1 MGILKMPSLGADMEE
16 ATLIE
21 WLVSPGEV
29 IARGDV
35 VAVVETQKG
44 AIEIECF
51 EAGRLSEIMAR
62 EGETLPVGAPLA
74 RIGEAGETA
83 PEETAQEEAAQEE
96 AAAKRPQEAP
106 EPPSEDVPAPVAA
119 DKEPAR
125 PPVSEGLFAS
135 PAARQR
141 AGEAGITL
149 ARIAGSGPGG
159 AVLLADVEAALLA
172 EQETEPG
179 TVPAPRRKPGGQA
192 KPGLDMAEMRKAI
205 AAAMSRAKR
214 EIPHYYLVHEIDLQD
229 AADRLAAANAER
241 APDERVLMG
250 ALLIRATIRAAIAT
264 PEMNGHYADGA
275 FTPSQALHCG
285 IGIALRGGGLIAPA
299 IRDAQDLDLDGLMAA
314 MRDLVKRTRTG
325 RLRNSEVTTGT
336 ITISALGENG
346 VDALFGVIYP
356 PQVALVGFGT
366 PRLRPI
372 VHEGR
377 VEARLC
383 VTASL
388 AADHRVSDGRTG
400 ARFLALIERGLQ
412 ESGEKEGKQP

>member
-21 WLVSPGEV
+21 WLVAPGAA

-51 EAGRLSEIMAR
+51 EAGELSEIMAR

-74 RIGEAGETA
+74 RIGEVGDRETEEA
-83 PEETAQEEAAQEE
+83 VEQRPGAIEPPPEEKPATLT
-96 AAAKRPQEAP
+96 
-106 EPPSEDVPAPVAA
+106 PPPAPS
-119 DKEPAR
+119 
-125 PPVSEGLFAS
+125 PVSQGLLAS

-141 AGEAGITL
+141 AGEAGIVL
-149 ARIAGSGPGG
+149 KEIAGSGPGG
-159 AVLLADVEAALLA
+159 AVLLADVEAAISA
-172 EQETEPG
+172 APVAREK
-179 TVPAPRRKPGGQA
+179 PAAKAPAGKT

-214 EIPHYYLVHEIDLQD
+214 EIPHYYLTHEIDLQD
-229 AADRLAAANAER
+229 AADRLAAANATR
-241 APDERVLMG
+241 IPDERVLMG
-250 ALLIRATIRAAIAT
+250 ALLIRATIRAAAAI

-275 FTPSQALHCG
+275 FTPAQAVHCG

-299 IRDAQDLDLDGLMAA
+299 IRDAQDHDPDGLMAA
-314 MRDLVKRTRTG
+314 MRDLVRRTRTG

-336 ITISALGENG
+336 ITVSALGETG

-366 PRLRPI
+366 PRLRP
-372 VHEGR
+372 VVREGR
-377 VEARLC
+377 VEPRLC

-400 ARFLALIERGLQ
+400 ARFLALIAQHLQ
-412 ESGEKEGKQP
+412 ESEEAEERQP